1 MSLKYEP
8 ASEPPDLR
16 LSRATN
22 SSARVLNPKRLRNEL
37 EPFPSFL
44 MFRLQ
49 FPIQRL
55 ETSNLGMGRSRTQRI
70 TTAGGSS
77 RHRQRLSSTSLTCIC
92 TGSRCAPQPET
103 HGGQDIGL
111 CRAGECRATPV
122 ASFPNTLTSGG
133 HTFTCDGH
141 TLASGGHT
149 CMCGRHTLT
158 CGGHTLTSG
167 GHTEG

>member
-1 MSLKYEP
+1 
-8 ASEPPDLR
+8 
-16 LSRATN
+16 
-22 SSARVLNPKRLRNEL
+22 
-37 EPFPSFL
+37 
-44 MFRLQ
+44 
-49 FPIQRL
+49 
-55 ETSNLGMGRSRTQRI
+55 MGRSRTQRI

-77 RHRQRLSSTSLTCIC
+77 RRRRRLSSTSLTCIC
-92 TGSRCAPQPET
+92 TGSRCAPQPEP

-133 HTFTCDGH
+133 HTFTCGGH

-167 GHTEG
+167 GHTEGWISVCVGLSPTPNPKLQPPAPNLKPQTLKLGTDIGVYFDGNHRAVLVQGLGGTKPS